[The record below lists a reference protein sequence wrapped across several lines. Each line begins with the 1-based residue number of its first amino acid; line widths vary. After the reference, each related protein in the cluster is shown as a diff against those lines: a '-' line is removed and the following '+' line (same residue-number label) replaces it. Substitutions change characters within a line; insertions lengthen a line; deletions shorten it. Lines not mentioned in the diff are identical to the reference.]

1 MGDAP
6 SPGMKSLLIAFGLL
20 GATATPPQHHAAN
33 ITLPLH
39 LTGALIS
46 AGGVGNPTG
55 TGRVELQI
63 KRWSSANERSALL
76 KALTEKGQDELLHQL
91 SGAKSVGTIRVNT
104 QLAWDLR
111 YAREIPDE
119 EGGTRVFLATDR
131 PMSAWEIWNE
141 PRYSQYPFTLIDL
154 RFPPEGEPTGALM
167 LAAKVTP
174 DKDGRFVNVENFA
187 TQPIQMTD
195 VHIEH

>member
-1 MGDAP
+1 MFDAP
-6 SPGMKSLLIAFGLL
+6 SDCMKALLIAFGLL
-20 GATATPPQHHAAN
+20 AATAVSAQHAAH

-39 LTGALIS
+39 LTGGLIS
-46 AGGVGNPTG
+46 AGGIGNPTG
-55 TGRVELQI
+55 TARVEIQV
-63 KRWSSANERSALL
+63 KRWSSPDERSALL
-76 KALTEKGQDELLHQL
+76 KALTDKGQEELLHKL
-91 SGAKSVGTIRVNT
+91 SGAESVGTIRVNT

-154 RFPPEGEPTGALM
+154 RFPREGEPAGSLM
-167 LAAKVTP
+167 LAARVTS

-187 TQPIQMTD
+187 TQPIQITD
-195 VHIEH
+195 LHIER

>member
-1 MGDAP
+1 
-6 SPGMKSLLIAFGLL
+6 MKALLIAFGLL
-20 GATATPPQHHAAN
+20 GAAAIPPQHHTTN

-39 LTGALIS
+39 LTAGLIS
-46 AGGVGNPTG
+46 AGGIGNPTG
-55 TGRVELQI
+55 TARVELQV
-63 KRWSSANERSALL
+63 KRWSSADERSALL
-76 KALTEKGQDELLHQL
+76 KALTDKGQDELLHQL

-111 YAREIPDE
+111 YARETPDE

-131 PMSAWEIWNE
+131 PMTAWEIWND

-154 RFPPEGEPTGALM
+154 RFPPEGEPTGSLM
-167 LAAKVTP
+167 LAARVTA
-174 DKDGRFVNVENFA
+174 DKDGRLVNVENFA

-195 VHIEH
+195 LQIEH